1 MSAAAHRWTER
12 LARFAT
18 AGQTIAAF
26 CAAEGVSEPSFYAW
40 KRKLAARPA
49 TSLPLVP
56 IHITPSLT
64 VADLELVMPSGSRLR
79 LPADYP
85 PERLAA
91 LLRGLE
97 DRPC

>member
-1 MSAAAHRWTER
+1 MSAAHRWTER
-12 LARFAT
+12 LARFAN
-18 AGQTIAAF
+18 AGQTIADF
-26 CAAEGVSEPSFYAW
+26 CAGEGVSAPSFYAW
-40 KRKLAARPA
+40 KRKLAPPPA
-49 TSLPLVP
+49 SPPPLVP
-56 IHITPSLT
+56 IHITPSLD
-64 VADLELVMPSGSRLR
+64 VVGLELVLPSGSRLR

>member
-12 LARFAT
+12 FARFAT

-26 CAAEGVSEPSFYAW
+26 WAAEGVSEPSFYAW
-40 KRKLAARPA
+40 KRKLASRPA
-49 TSLPLVP
+49 TSPSLVP
-56 IHITPSLT
+56 IHLTPTL
-64 VADLELVMPSGSRLR
+64 ADVGLELVLPSGSRLR

-85 PERLAA
+85 PEQLAV

-97 DRPC
+97 GRPC